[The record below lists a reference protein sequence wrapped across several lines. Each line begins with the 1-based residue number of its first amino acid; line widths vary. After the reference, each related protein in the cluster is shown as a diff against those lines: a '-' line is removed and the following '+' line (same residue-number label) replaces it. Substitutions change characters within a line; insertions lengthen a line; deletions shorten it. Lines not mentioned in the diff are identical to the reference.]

1 MIKLKSTDGTD
12 TIIFVEKIQFV
23 QQRKDVIVI
32 GLDNGSCI
40 KLSAKFEDIE
50 TAIEKYIGKKL

>member
-1 MIKLKSTDGTD
+1 MIKIKSTDGAD

-32 GLDNGSCI
+32 GLDNGICI
-40 KLSAKFEDIE
+40 TSSAKFEDIE
-50 TAIEKYIGKKL
+50 TAIEKEIGKKL

>member
-32 GLDNGSCI
+32 GLDNGICI
-40 KLSAKFEDIE
+40 KFSAKFEDIE
-50 TAIEKYIGKKL
+50 TAIEKEIGKKL

>member
-1 MIKLKSTDGTD
+1 MIKIKSTDGTD

-32 GLDNGSCI
+32 GLDNRICI
-40 KLSAKFEDIE
+40 KSSAKFEDIE
-50 TAIEKYIGKKL
+50 TAIEKEIGKKL